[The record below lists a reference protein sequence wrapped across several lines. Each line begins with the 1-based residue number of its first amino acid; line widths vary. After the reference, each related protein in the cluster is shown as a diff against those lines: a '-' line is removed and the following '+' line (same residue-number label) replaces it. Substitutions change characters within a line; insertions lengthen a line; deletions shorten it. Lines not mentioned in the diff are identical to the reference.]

1 MTPITHKT
9 NKEPMQLVTTLS
21 TSQAADILLQDDFA
35 NWTRPGAFA
44 LCEYLEELS
53 EDMEEP
59 VKIHPVDI
67 RCEYSEYGS
76 AAEAVEQYTGGA
88 SGILNPLA
96 WLQDRTTV
104 IVFDGGVIIQDF

>member
-1 MTPITHKT
+1 
-9 NKEPMQLVTTLS
+9 MQLVTTLS

-35 NWTRPGAFA
+35 NWTRPGAYA
-44 LCEYLEELS
+44 LCEHLEEIA
-53 EDMEEP
+53 EATDEP

-76 AAEAVEQYTGGA
+76 ASEAVEQYTGAA
-88 SGILNPLA
+88 SGILDPLF
-96 WLQDRTTV
+96 WLAERTTV

>member
-35 NWTRPGAFA
+35 IWTRPGAFA
-44 LCEYLEELS
+44 LCEYLEQLS
-53 EDMEEP
+53 EDMDEP

>member
-1 MTPITHKT
+1 MKF
-9 NKEPMQLVTTLS
+9 VFALS
-21 TSQAADILLQDDFA
+21 IFNSSDIILLDVFV
-35 NWTRPGAFA
+35 NWNRPGAFA

-53 EDMEEP
+53 EDMDEP